1 MIKDFA
7 KQSILWSENILCK
20 VMDLQKHDLFKKE
33 QNIYVAVCVASNTVG
48 G

>member
-1 MIKDFA
+1 MIKGFA